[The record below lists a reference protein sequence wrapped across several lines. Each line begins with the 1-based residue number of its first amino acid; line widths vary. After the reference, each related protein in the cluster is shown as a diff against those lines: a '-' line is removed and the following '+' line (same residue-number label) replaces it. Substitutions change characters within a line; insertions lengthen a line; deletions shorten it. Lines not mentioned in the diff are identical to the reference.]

1 MTPKEAIDKLRRM
14 QKWGKMTEVK
24 REALDVAIQAIERHD
39 VEKEVVYEVAIM
51 RGISH
56 VTGYRCPS
64 CLGLIEYISNTP
76 KYCSYCG
83 QKLKKPRGV
92 VADEQD

>member
-39 VEKEVVYEVAIM
+39 VEK
-51 RGISH
+51 
-56 VTGYRCPS
+56 
-64 CLGLIEYISNTP
+64 
-76 KYCSYCG
+76 
-83 QKLKKPRGV
+83 
-92 VADEQD
+92 

>member
-39 VEKEVVYEVAIM
+39 VEKEIEYEIVLEVDYTAIAKM
-51 RGISH
+51 H
-56 VTGYRCPS
+56 CPS
-64 CLGLIEYISNTP
+64 CGGDLGFSDCVPILN
-76 KYCSYCG
+76 YCRHCG
-83 QKLKKPRGV
+83 QKLKK
-92 VADEQD
+92 A